1 VSLRVDLRV
10 VPRSSRNAIDGT
22 RDGRLVVRITA
33 PPVDGAANE
42 AVIGAVAEFYGVP
55 KSRVRIVSGA
65 RSRNKTVEIG

>member
-42 AVIGAVAEFYGVP
+42 AVIGAVAKFYGVP